1 MSNNNSEMTHETKVQ
16 KLKRQRI
23 RQMITSALGI
33 GVLLWGV
40 VKVTMLFLDYKK
52 TETCND
58 AQVEQYLAPVNVR
71 ATGYIKKVY
80 FTEHQRVQK
89 GDTLLVLD
97 DREYRIRVMEAEA
110 ALKDAMAGANV
121 IEATLQTTQT
131 SATVY
136 DSGIA
141 EIEVRL
147 AKLDKDIK
155 RYRNLVERQAATPI
169 QLEQLETEYAATKKK
184 LEQVRKQQKAAFSGV
199 NEVTN
204 RKANI
209 EASIERAKAALEMA
223 KLNLSYCTV
232 VAPCD
237 GQLGR
242 RALEE
247 GQFISAGQT
256 ITYIMPN
263 TTKWVIAN
271 YKETQVENLFVGQ
284 HVRMTVD
291 AISDKEF
298 EGTVTAISGAT
309 GSKYSLVPTDNSAG
323 NFVKIQ
329 QRVPVRIDFNNLS
342 AEDNQ
347 RLAAGMMVIVKAER
361 K

>member
-121 IEATLQTTQT
+121 INANLTTTQ
-131 SATVY
+131 
-136 DSGIA
+136 
-141 EIEVRL
+141 
-147 AKLDKDIK
+147 
-155 RYRNLVERQAATPI
+155 
-169 QLEQLETEYAATKKK
+169 
-184 LEQVRKQQKAAFSGV
+184 
-199 NEVTN
+199 
-204 RKANI
+204 
-209 EASIERAKAALEMA
+209 
-223 KLNLSYCTV
+223 
-232 VAPCD
+232 
-237 GQLGR
+237 
-242 RALEE
+242 
-247 GQFISAGQT
+247 
-256 ITYIMPN
+256 
-263 TTKWVIAN
+263 
-271 YKETQVENLFVGQ
+271 
-284 HVRMTVD
+284 
-291 AISDKEF
+291 
-298 EGTVTAISGAT
+298 
-309 GSKYSLVPTDNSAG
+309 NSAS
-323 NFVKIQ
+323 VYKT
-329 QRVPVRIDFNNLS
+329 
-342 AEDNQ
+342 
-347 RLAAGMMVIVKAER
+347 
-361 K
+361 